1 MIEFF
6 NSHEESRLT
15 QGNRGPFLEYCGMS
29 GQIHFLLHTNPDGKI
44 LHTVLV
50 ERNGLLEAMT
60 WDTPLYAKW
69 DEGFWGDRAYSD
81 FIAPLPHSAPAT
93 APATSRAVVSGIPP
107 RPANAM
113 GGKMFCETI
122 ADLPPKAR
130 EAAIVAEIVKGN
142 LPDFE
147 RKFCQ
152 VTAKA
157 NGHEC
162 VFEVIPDYLAVGS
175 DQDFVR
181 MPMTPISAKQIAD
194 AFGCTLPTRKMVN
207 DIYAAAEVKL
217 EPKPLTEQREA
228 VRTFVQ
234 HNAIIAEQRAG
245 KPLGL
250 LIAGDKKDVVISNK
264 LKEKPNK
271 VAIYGWHKP
280 DGKPIQ
286 PLYTGHGD
294 SYADY
299 SHGIRL
305 VKKTVVVDG
314 KKMAIERLLKDP
326 ELSVLLSD
334 EGPIEASY

>member
-1 MIEFF
+1 M
-6 NSHEESRLT
+6 
-15 QGNRGPFLEYCGMS
+15 
-29 GQIHFLLHTNPDGKI
+29 
-44 LHTVLV
+44 
-50 ERNGLLEAMT
+50 
-60 WDTPLYAKW
+60 
-69 DEGFWGDRAYSD
+69 
-81 FIAPLPHSAPAT
+81 
-93 APATSRAVVSGIPP
+93 
-107 RPANAM
+107 
-113 GGKMFCETI
+113 
-122 ADLPPKAR
+122 
-130 EAAIVAEIVKGN
+130 
-142 LPDFE
+142 
-147 RKFCQ
+147 
-152 VTAKA
+152 
-157 NGHEC
+157 
-162 VFEVIPDYLAVGS
+162 
-175 DQDFVR
+175 
-181 MPMTPISAKQIAD
+181 
-194 AFGCTLPTRKMVN
+194 
-207 DIYAAAEVKL
+207 
-217 EPKPLTEQREA
+217 
-228 VRTFVQ
+228 Q

-294 SYADY
+294 FYADY